1 MDLIT
6 RDTINMYKR
15 LQMRKLEH
23 YNVVAGV
30 EEDGNIS
37 SREQTKKE

>member
-6 RDTINMYKR
+6 RDTINLYKH
-15 LQMRKLEH
+15 LQMRKLEN
-23 YNVVAGV
+23 YNVVAGA

-37 SREQTKKE
+37 STEQTKKE